1 MFQEIGTP
9 WRLIRGEVGALKIAG
24 QVAALVAKWHL
35 VPGDVPGSWVFTA
48 HAHYVNNFLM
58 TQGPDV
64 LMLQADKKMF
74 RWRGVRLE
82 LGGDQVL
89 RGTLIGAPEVR

>member
-1 MFQEIGTP
+1 MSTP
-9 WRLIRGEVGALKIAG
+9 WRLITGHTGALRIGG
-24 QVAALVAKWHL
+24 QVAALVAKWTL
-35 VPGDVPGSWVFTA
+35 VPGDAPGSWVFTA
-48 HAHYVNNFLM
+48 HAFHVNRFLM

-64 LMLQADKKMF
+64 LLLQAHDKMF

-89 RGTLIGAPEVR
+89 RGTLNGQPEVR